1 MAGAPEA
8 AAAADGAD
16 GRPLSPPKAVS
27 FSPRPDEEF
36 PADPAEAAAD
46 AAAAAAAAADD
57 DGPSEA
63 TPASGSAVAAVR
75 QLSPRSPRAAGPG
88 LVPSPVETEADP
100 ELAQFYDQGGGAD
113 ADFATE
119 ARHELVLSPEL
130 VRPEE
135 LEAARRAF
143 DEHDAGGAGAI
154 GGQQLMLFVESLYNA
169 QIAMGELAVPGEAQE
184 EERERLALD
193 IRESLE
199 SVYARSGGDQEPS
212 FDFETSFDLYLSLT
226 EAMRDQRAQAALGGV
241 EHEEGTREGVDLE
254 KLLAEPIAAV
264 YRCACSSTSNRHPP
278 PPPLPAL
285 KLMFYQQQHYRHH
298 RHHHRRHHR
307 QTSRAARG

>member
-8 AAAADGAD
+8 AAAADSVD
-16 GRPLSPPKAVS
+16 GRPLSPKAVS

-36 PADPAEAAAD
+36 PADPAEAAVI
-46 AAAAAAAAADD
+46 AAAAAAADADADPDPDVADDAAD
-57 DGPSEA
+57 DGPSAA
-63 TPASGSAVAAVR
+63 TPASGSAVAAIR
-75 QLSPRSPRAAGPG
+75 QLSPRAADPAPVA
-88 LVPSPVETEADP
+88 VPSPVETEADP
-100 ELAQFYDQGGGAD
+100 ELTQFYDQGSAD
-113 ADFATE
+113 AADFFASGE

-143 DEHDAGGAGAI
+143 DERDAGGAGAI

-169 QIAMGELAVPGEAQE
+169 QIAMGELAVPGHAQD

-199 SVYARSGGDQEPS
+199 SVYARSGGDEEPS

-226 EAMRDQRAQAALGGV
+226 EGIRGQRAQAALGGAG
-241 EHEEGTREGVDLE
+241 HEEGTREGIDLE

-264 YRCACSSTSNRHPP
+264 YRCAHEFVH
-278 PPPLPAL
+278 
-285 KLMFYQQQHYRHH
+285 FYPSPHRHH
-298 RHHHRRHHR
+298 R
-307 QTSRAARG
+307 